1 MLASGSII
9 RFTDIP
15 EQFLPSRIAQLY
27 SENGLSEDEQAEAI
41 LPESHQL
48 GYEKCGGDP
57 FDYEQ
62 IIGLSEV
69 KPQLPEEGIDAPN
82 VLNNI
87 ERNLVIAALDR
98 CGWNVSKS
106 AQILG
111 MPRTTLIQKMNK
123 FNLNQN
129 QEK

>member
-1 MLASGSII
+1 MCWLLDQSFAL
-9 RFTDIP
+9 DIP

-27 SENGLSEDEQAEAI
+27 SKTASVRKNRQRSSR
-41 LPESHQL
+41 ESHQL
-48 GYEKCGGDP
+48 DHGKCGGDP

-87 ERNLVIAALDR
+87 
-98 CGWNVSKS
+98 S
-106 AQILG
+106 AI
-111 MPRTTLIQKMNK
+111 
-123 FNLNQN
+123 
-129 QEK
+129 